1 MRIWKINAWL
11 NLINYEPGIV
21 YFMLEIRM
29 KQKINCYLTKEKVQ
43 AYSTSMIQKLLL
55 NTQIILMIFIKMQ
68 MKNKFETNNKKY

>member
-43 AYSTSMIQKLLL
+43 A
-55 NTQIILMIFIKMQ
+55 
-68 MKNKFETNNKKY
+68 